1 MRRLCVSTAFA
12 LATRVFAAEPI
23 ALTEDEF
30 RMYQQYKLAMTDSR
44 VQAMKADKQLPAIA
58 KDAGYKLKD
67 LQAAVKKGEEAGD
80 VKAKCEANFK
90 EAFAAGELAGKVG
103 RLEMDTTGAQGIAY
117 VQWFNEEQNNLP
129 IEASFAAAKA
139 AEACPIASTITV
151 WAQDKNAQ
159 KVRVFQALISSGSAK
174 RINVER
180 VKDFAVT
187 RYMKL
192 FEKVKSVANGDDLST
207 ESGTPPAAP

>member
-1 MRRLCVSTAFA
+1 MRRLSVAAAFA
-12 LATRVFAAEPI
+12 VATRVFAAEPI

-58 KDAGYKLKD
+58 KDAKYKLKD
-67 LQAAVKKGEEAGD
+67 LEAAVKKGEEAGD

-90 EAFAAGELAGKVG
+90 EAFATGELAGKIG

-117 VQWFNEEQNNLP
+117 VQWFNEEQTNLP
-129 IEASFAAAKA
+129 IEASFAAARA
-139 AEACPIASTITV
+139 AEACPVASTITV
-151 WAQDKNAQ
+151 WAQDKAAP
-159 KVRVFQALISSGSAK
+159 KSRVFQALVSSGSAK
-174 RINVER
+174 RINVDR

-192 FEKVKSVANGDDLST
+192 FEKVKSVANGDDLSS
-207 ESGTPPAAP
+207 ESGTTPAAP